1 MKKNLIF
8 ISLMMFVSTNSL
20 AQLKVNQEG
29 KVTVGANPKS
39 FFAQFE
45 VHRLNELS
53 VNAIETQ
60 KALLPANFLM
70 SRVGAIY
77 ADNNKTNGDNNESY
91 GIMGSTN
98 SDNTGHYF
106 GVYGCLRGSG
116 NGAAVLGSLD
126 NKILGKAHSFSGQYA
141 GYFEGELY
149 CTNKITA
156 TNFYTPS
163 DITLKENVT
172 SMSSEAPSALSNI
185 LNMNVVKYH
194 FKPREDELQEA
205 STKDTLQETD
215 AIKVTRQKLHYGLI
229 AQELQTIYPNLVE
242 KGQDGYLSVNYVE
255 LIPILI
261 RAIQELKQEVDEL
274 SAKATDGTS
283 MSKSISTANIE
294 TAMVARQNILYQNT
308 PNPFRERT
316 VIKYQLAS
324 DAVNASVCIFDMQG
338 KMLKTIPVSAGTD
351 SVTINGYELGAGM
364 YIYSLL
370 VNGQE
375 VDTKRMIITK

>member
-1 MKKNLIF
+1 
-8 ISLMMFVSTNSL
+8 
-20 AQLKVNQEG
+20 
-29 KVTVGANPKS
+29 
-39 FFAQFE
+39 
-45 VHRLNELS
+45 
-53 VNAIETQ
+53 
-60 KALLPANFLM
+60 
-70 SRVGAIY
+70 
-77 ADNNKTNGDNNESY
+77 
-91 GIMGSTN
+91 
-98 SDNTGHYF
+98 
-106 GVYGCLRGSG
+106 
-116 NGAAVLGSLD
+116 
-126 NKILGKAHSFSGQYA
+126 
-141 GYFEGELY
+141 
-149 CTNKITA
+149 
-156 TNFYTPS
+156 
-163 DITLKENVT
+163 
-172 SMSSEAPSALSNI
+172 MSSEAPSALSNI